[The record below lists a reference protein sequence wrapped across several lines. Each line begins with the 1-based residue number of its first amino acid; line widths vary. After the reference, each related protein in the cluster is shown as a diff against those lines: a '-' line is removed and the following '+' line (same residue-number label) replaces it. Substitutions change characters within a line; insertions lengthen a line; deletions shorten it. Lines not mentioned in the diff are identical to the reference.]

1 MLPAL
6 IKIDKQYKPEQ
17 TEPIHVL
24 LGKLNELGT
33 IFLTLNQYKQDT
45 TADASSK
52 TAEAIA
58 KDVKETYEIVQ
69 EAIEDLLST
78 MHNEDFIEDALKM
91 PLPQAYK
98 VLLEPLRFDYMSMKR
113 DGTTTYN
120 HKYKDLVQSN

>member
-1 MLPAL
+1 MLCL
-6 IKIDKQYKPEQ
+6 FVYR
-17 TEPIHVL
+17 
-24 LGKLNELGT
+24 
-33 IFLTLNQYKQDT
+33 
-45 TADASSK
+45 SSK

-78 MHNEDFIEDALKM
+78 MNNEDFIEDALKM